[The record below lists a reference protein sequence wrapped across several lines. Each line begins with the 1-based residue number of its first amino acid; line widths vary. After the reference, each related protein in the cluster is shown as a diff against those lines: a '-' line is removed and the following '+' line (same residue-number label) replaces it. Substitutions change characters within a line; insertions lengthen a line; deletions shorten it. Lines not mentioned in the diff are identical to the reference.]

1 MRCVRVSTVA
11 AGNADPVLA
20 GLFTGFQQNVPQ
32 IDADVN
38 RDKAIAQGVNL
49 QQLFDTMQVYLGSL
63 YVNQLNRFGRSYQVN
78 VQAEPDF
85 RLEPDDI
92 LHLKTRNADGH
103 MIPLGAFVTLNA
115 SSGPDRIMH
124 YNGYATAEINGGPA
138 PGFST
143 GQAQAAMERVAQQT
157 LPNGMS
163 FEWTDLTYQQI
174 LAGDTGMLIFP
185 LVVVL
190 VFLVLAAE
198 YESLGLPLAVIL
210 IMPMVLFSALLGV
223 QISGGDN
230 NIFTQIGLIV
240 LVGLASKNAILIVE
254 FARDREAEGAG
265 PLRAVLD
272 AARLRLRP
280 ILMTSMAFIMGVV
293 PLVISTGAG
302 AEMRRAM
309 GVAVFSGMIG
319 VTFFGLMLT
328 PLFYL
333 LVRKATRSLARRRAG
348 RADATTRAD
357 RLAPP
362 AGEQQ

>member
-1 MRCVRVSTVA
+1 
-11 AGNADPVLA
+11 
-20 GLFTGFQQNVPQ
+20 
-32 IDADVN
+32 
-38 RDKAIAQGVNL
+38 
-49 QQLFDTMQVYLGSL
+49 
-63 YVNQLNRFGRSYQVN
+63 
-78 VQAEPDF
+78 
-85 RLEPDDI
+85 
-92 LHLKTRNADGH
+92 
-103 MIPLGAFVTLNA
+103 
-115 SSGPDRIMH
+115 MH
-124 YNGYATAEINGGPA
+124 YNGYATAEIDGGPA

-143 GQAQAAMERVAQQT
+143 GQAQAAMERVAQQS

-280 ILMTSMAFIMGVV
+280 ILMTSMAFIMGVG